1 MNERKFTV
9 LVIGLIVVIASILM
23 CVFSMFILMN
33 YGDTDKYDVSRDY
46 TVEGTIVVDAIEYQ
60 CTGEG
65 KSVPVKET
73 GNDHLYRFTF
83 DYSYSGTSKS
93 LTFDLFCDSSGNP
106 LTNLYDKST
115 DPEGN
120 TVWSYTDGGI
130 TYRFYVEE
138 YCKVP
143 SVTITGDG
151 LSLKAAVKE

>member
-9 LVIGLIVVIASILM
+9 LVIGLIVVFASILM
-23 CVFSMFILMN
+23 CVFYMFIMMN
-33 YGDTDKYDVSRDY
+33 YGDDKYDVSRDY
-46 TVEGTIVVDAIEYQ
+46 TVEGTIIVDAIEYQ

-93 LTFDLFCDSSGNP
+93 LTFDLICDSSGVP
-106 LTNLYDKST
+106 LANLYDKIT

-120 TVWSYTDGGI
+120 TVWSYTDKGV
-130 TYRFYVEE
+130 TYQFTVEE
-138 YCKVP
+138 YCKVL

-151 LSLKAAVKE
+151 LSLKATLKE

>member
-9 LVIGLIVVIASILM
+9 LVIGLVVVLASVLM
-23 CVFSMFILMN
+23 CVFYMFIMMN

-46 TVEGTIVVDAIEYQ
+46 TVEGTIIVDAVEYP
-60 CTGEG
+60 CAGDG
-65 KSVPVKET
+65 KSVPIKET

-83 DYSYSGTSKS
+83 DYSYSSTSKS
-93 LTFDLFCDSSGNP
+93 LAFDLICDSSGNP
-106 LTNLYDKST
+106 ISSLYDKST

-120 TVWSYTDGGI
+120 TVWSFTDNGI
-130 TYRFYVEE
+130 TYRFTVEE

>member
-9 LVIGLIVVIASILM
+9 LVIGLIVVFASILM
-23 CVFSMFILMN
+23 CVFYMFIMMN
-33 YGDTDKYDVSRDY
+33 YGDDKYDVSRDY
-46 TVEGTIVVDAIEYQ
+46 TVEGTIIVDAIEYQ

-120 TVWSYTDGGI
+120 TVWSYTDKGI
-130 TYRFYVEE
+130 TYQFTVEE

-143 SVTITGDG
+143 SVTITGEG
-151 LSLKAAVKE
+151 LSLKAMLKE

>member
-46 TVEGTIVVDAIEYQ
+46 TVEGTIVVDAVEYQ

-73 GNDHLYRFTF
+73 GNDYLYRFTF

-130 TYRFYVEE
+130 TYQFTVEE